1 MIYWP
6 LLTSN
11 SLKWAVFQVCIL
23 AIESLPHLDNKC
35 ILLSY
40 FTVQNRF
47 KIKILIGSQMRD
59 FMKEHLKL
67 PKKSSHHEP
76 LLIIFLKKTLV
87 LYTFTIV
94 PYTLTRTVEGLLLN
108 FCSIRLY
115 EPICIF
121 LECSYD
127 WSGRNESSRHLVR
140 LNCSTIQ
147 GLNSATPLTFQN

>member
-67 PKKSSHHEP
+67 PKKKFSSWAP
-76 LLIIFLKKTLV
+76 INYIFEKNACS
-87 LYTFTIV
+87 LYVHDCPVYAHTYCRRFTV
-94 PYTLTRTVEGLLLN
+94 KLLLDP
-108 FCSIRLY
+108 IVWTHLY
-115 EPICIF
+115 F
-121 LECSYD
+121 FGMQLWLERAKWELASP
-127 WSGRNESSRHLVR
+127 G
-140 LNCSTIQ
+140 
-147 GLNSATPLTFQN
+147 AP